1 MRDPGTGEL
10 GELRAYLG
18 PDYDELRLRGSRRE
32 VEEEYRRA
40 GDELTLYRTS
50 EAYLYDLTAFA
61 MSGTK
66 APYLDV
72 VRRFAAAGAPILD
85 YGCGIGSDGLAL
97 LSEGYRV
104 AFADFANP
112 STRYLRWRLEQR
124 ALQAPVY
131 DLERDVIPTGFELAY
146 AFDVIEHVE
155 DPFGFLRTLETHARL
170 VLVNFLEPEPDETV
184 VHRALPIER
193 LIRHAAGHD
202 LRFYRRF
209 HSRSHLV
216 LYGRRSNLRPR
227 ARIRSR
233 GVLERGR
240 ARAALEDAR
249 RRIPVGR
256 A

>member
-1 MRDPGTGEL
+1 MGEL

-18 PDYDELRLRGSRRE
+18 ADYDELRLRRSRRE

-72 VRRFAAAGAPILD
+72 LRRFVAPGAAVLD
-85 YGCGIGSDGLAL
+85 YGCGIGSDGLTL
-97 LSEGYRV
+97 LAEGYRV

-124 ALQAPVY
+124 GMQAPIY
-131 DLERDVIPTGFELAY
+131 DLDRDAIPTDFALAY

-155 DPFGFLRTLETHARL
+155 DPFAFLRTLEAHARL
-170 VLVNFLEPEPDETV
+170 VLVNFLEPEPDETA
-184 VHRALPIER
+184 VHRPLPIER
-193 LIRHAAGHD
+193 LIRHAAGRD

-209 HSRSHLV
+209 HGRSHLV
-216 LYGRRSNLRPR
+216 LYGPRSAPG

-240 ARAALEDAR
+240 ARAALQDAR
-249 RRIPVGR
+249 RRIPVAR